1 MVCQLHI
8 VFQKTK
14 PKNLKLTVM
23 RNLKWVKRNEPFLPS
38 VLADQFNTFFNDD
51 VFRNEY
57 SSSRPLVN
65 ISENE
70 NGFGI
75 ELAAPGLSKEDFN
88 IDLDNDLLTISA
100 ERKVENTEEGDKYTK
115 REFNYTTFKRS
126 FTLPES
132 VDTEAIS
139 GTYENG
145 ILNITLPK
153 KAEVQKLKRAIE
165 IA

>member
-1 MVCQLHI
+1 
-8 VFQKTK
+8 
-14 PKNLKLTVM
+14 M

-57 SSSRPLVN
+57 TRSRPLVN

-70 NGFGI
+70 TGFGI

-88 IDLDNDLLTISA
+88 IDLDKDLLTISV
-100 ERKVENTEEGDKYTK
+100 EREVENKEEGDNYTK
-115 REFNYTTFKRS
+115 REFNFTSFKRS
-126 FTLPES
+126 FTLPET
-132 VDTEAIS
+132 VDTDAIK
-139 GTYENG
+139 GAYENG
-145 ILNITLPK
+145 ILTLTLPK
-153 KAEVQKLKRAIE
+153 KAEVQKQKRAIE